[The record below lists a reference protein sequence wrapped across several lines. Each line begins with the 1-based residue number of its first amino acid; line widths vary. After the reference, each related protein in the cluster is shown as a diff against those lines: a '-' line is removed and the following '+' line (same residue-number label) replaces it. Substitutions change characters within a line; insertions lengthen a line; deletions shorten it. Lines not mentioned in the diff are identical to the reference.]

1 MDTKITTTSP
11 SRSLITVKTHADGV
25 VLFVWVD
32 GKEVAQI
39 VMNTPHYLN
48 HIQQICDAA
57 RSNC

>member
-1 MDTKITTTSP
+1 MTTSH
-11 SRSLITVKTHADGV
+11 SRTLITVNSHEKGV

-39 VMNTPHYLN
+39 VMDAHHYLN

-57 RSNC
+57 RYNC